1 MLMNTFFKTQ
11 FNYFPLVWTLNVR
24 KLNSKIDRLRE
35 RLRLRNFDELL
46 GFNNSI
52 SVHHRNLK
60 NLVIELYNVFNG
72 ISPNIMKDIFF
83 KF

>member
-1 MLMNTFFKTQ
+1 MNTFFKTK
-11 FNYFPLVWTLNVR
+11 FNYFPQVWTLNVR
-24 KLNSKIDRLRE
+24 KLNSKIDRLSE

-60 NLVIELYNVFNG
+60 NLAIELYKVFNG
-72 ISPNIMKDIFF
+72 ISPDIMKNIFF